1 MLFRSMEDPEFLVLD
16 IAHPMLIQ
24 PVKRLDKHGVSDIRA
39 LLLELKER
47 GKTILLASH
56 NSEDIRILCDGV
68 FEMDGGRL
76 QG

>member
-1 MLFRSMEDPEFLVLD
+1 MTAKELAILAAKALDGKKGEEIRVMEVRE
-16 IAHPMLIQ
+16 
-24 PVKRLDKHGVSDIRA
+24 
-39 LLLELKER
+39 LLLAEKKK
-47 GKTILLASH
+47 GKIILLASH